1 MTVRP
6 ESVPEAQIPVCG
18 ATVRETAVVRILGYL
33 DGFEPAV
40 SHDTL
45 VDRMDLVGG
54 PVFWP
59 LFLAWVGGASSAPEA
74 FDVDPADLSVLSDE
88 LLDQH
93 QWPVF
98 TVPVR
103 DGHRVHIVLCN
114 YPGEGG
120 VDYLLGPADGGA
132 AVHLAE
138 LSGHFRGPG
147 MSWPELTATARQPD
161 PVLSAAARMLLLLPA
176 LGDTETPPTAPD
188 IISSAL
194 TSVGATRAQQTVA
207 TELLGS
213 RRYWEP
219 AEWHT
224 TDDVSWC
231 AGPHTYR
238 TLNNPDLRLFS
249 RAFR

>member
-1 MTVRP
+1 MGFGVGETV
-6 ESVPEAQIPVCG
+6 
-18 ATVRETAVVRILGYL
+18 VVRILGYV

-40 SHDTL
+40 SDDTL
-45 VDRMDLVGG
+45 VDRTELVDG
-54 PVFWP
+54 PLFWP
-59 LFLAWVGGASSAPEA
+59 LFLASVGGASSAPEA
-74 FDVDPADLSVLSDE
+74 FDVDPADLGVLGDK
-88 LLDQH
+88 LLDQR

-103 DGHRVHIVLCN
+103 DGHRVHIVLSN
-114 YPGEGG
+114 FPGEEC

-147 MSWPELTATARQPD
+147 LSWSELTATARQPD

-176 LGDTETPPTAPD
+176 LGDTATPPAARD
-188 IISSAL
+188 VVSAAL
-194 TSVGATRAQQTVA
+194 TSVKATRAQQTVA

-219 AEWHT
+219 ADWHT
-224 TDDVSWC
+224 TDDVTWC

-238 TLNNPDLRLFS
+238 TPHNPNLRLVS
-249 RAFR
+249 TALS